1 MKGAVDAG
9 GERNHRF
16 TCESCEAHPYKND
29 SMTEILSPPLPLLFF
44 IVYRWQEIII
54 ESTVSSIVFQI
65 YTAQCRTTPPDS
77 VRKDVRCTIR
87 RVDTVSIRAIL
98 ERNPSSCNTC
108 PNEAETKPI
117 EIL

>member
-1 MKGAVDAG
+1 
-9 GERNHRF
+9 
-16 TCESCEAHPYKND
+16 
-29 SMTEILSPPLPLLFF
+29 MTEILSPPLPLLFF